1 LFSDDPEGWTVEKA
15 LAPFPREKSDAETRL
30 DEVTR
35 DVAGALGCDGAAV
48 YRPQGATALL
58 LAGEGPDRF
67 PQAAA
72 EGLFGPD
79 ASDLAQAVA
88 GGPEILT
95 LQRLGFAG
103 GAAAFLA
110 AARVPG
116 DDRAM
121 LFVWSN
127 APRDA
132 LNAAEGYVLR
142 AYAGQVS
149 TLFELDSARRVSA
162 RWSRRAN
169 VERMR
174 LLESVALHARDSIV
188 ITEAEPVDLP
198 GPRILFVNKAFTDAT
213 GYSAAEALGQTPR
226 ILQGPGTDP
235 AARAKLRAAF
245 AEWKPATVEMLNY
258 RKDGTAF
265 WVELSIVPVADER
278 GWFTHWVSVQRDVTE
293 RRAAEELSQRV
304 RLAEVE
310 KELLASEIRER
321 KRVEEELRY
330 TAFHD
335 SLTRLKNRAYFMREL
350 KAALDPEPGRPFRPC
365 AVLFVDLDRFKV
377 VNDSLGHE
385 AGDALLK
392 EIARRLRG
400 CARPGDTLARLG
412 GDEFALLIHDA
423 DDLSFATGVA
433 RRMLDALKPAVVIG
447 RQDVFPSCSIGVAR
461 AAERTASPETLIR
474 DADMAMY
481 VAKRSGYGEYA
492 VYDDSMH
499 AKATAALSLQTD
511 LQNAVDRGEFELA
524 FQPIVDPQHRLI
536 KGFEALIRWRHPV
549 RGIVSPAEFVPLAEE
564 IGLIRQIDRWVLDGA
579 CAQLARWRRAFPDAG
594 LHVAVNMSATEFD
607 DPGFLPQLEAT
618 LAAHALPPAALELEI
633 TETIFL
639 NPDPRIAEAI
649 AAIRRLGVRV
659 GLDDFGTGYSSLSYL
674 NRYPTDTIKID
685 KSFVDGLCSDDR
697 TLAIVLLIIQLAG
710 TLGVDVV
717 AEGVETEEQAELLA
731 SMNCSHAQGYYFA
744 RPLAA
749 AEATAMMSRSL
760 RLSDLVDAR

>member
-1 LFSDDPEGWTVEKA
+1 MFSDNPEGWTVERA
-15 LAPFPREKSDAETRL
+15 LQPPNGEKSDAEARI
-30 DEVTR
+30 DGAAR

-48 YRPQGATALL
+48 YRLQGTTASLV
-58 LAGEGPDRF
+58 AGHGPDRLHRDDIELLF
-67 PQAAA
+67 ARDGGDFVQVVTGGA
-72 EGLFGPD
+72 EIE
-79 ASDLAQAVA
+79 AVR
-88 GGPEILT
+88 
-95 LQRLGFAG
+95 QLGFASG
-103 GAAAFLA
+103 SATFLA
-110 AARVPG
+110 AARVSG
-116 DDRAM
+116 GNEA
-121 LFVWSN
+121 LLIVWSH
-127 APRDA
+127 APREP
-132 LNAAEGYVLR
+132 LNPAESYVLR

-149 TLFELDSARRVSA
+149 TLLELDSARRVST
-162 RWSRRAN
+162 RWTRRTAI
-169 VERMR
+169 ERMR
-174 LLESVALHARDSIV
+174 LLESVALHARDSII
-188 ITEAEPVDLP
+188 ITEAEPVDQP
-198 GPRILFVNKAFTDAT
+198 GPRILFVNKAFTDTT
-213 GYSAAEALGQTPR
+213 GYSAEEVLGRTPR
-226 ILQGPGTDP
+226 ILQGTATDP

-245 AEWKPATVEMLNY
+245 AEWKPTTVEMLNY
-258 RKDGTAF
+258 RKDGTQF
-265 WVELSIVPVADER
+265 WVELSIVPVADDR
-278 GWFTHWVSVQRDVTE
+278 GWYTHWVSVQRDVTE
-293 RRAAEELSQRV
+293 RREAEGLSQRI

-335 SLTRLKNRAYFMREL
+335 SLTRLKNRDYFMREL
-350 KAALDPEPGRPFRPC
+350 KSALSPEAGRPFRPC

-385 AGDALLK
+385 AGDALLQ

-423 DDLSFATGVA
+423 DDLTMATAVA
-433 RRMLDALKPAVVIG
+433 RRMLDALKPPVVIG

-461 AAERTASPETLIR
+461 AAEHTMRPETLIR

-511 LQNAVDRGEFELA
+511 LQNAVERDEFELA
-524 FQPIVDPQHRLI
+524 FQPIVDPQRRVI
-536 KGFEALIRWRHPV
+536 KGFEALIRWRHPT
-549 RGIVSPAEFVPLAEE
+549 RGIVSPADFVPLAEE

-579 CAQLARWRRAFPDAG
+579 CAQLAHWRREFPDG
-594 LHVAVNMSATEFD
+594 DLHVAVNTSATEFD
-607 DPGFLPQLEAT
+607 DPGFMAYLEAA
-618 LAAHALPPAALELEI
+618 LATHALPPAALELEI

-639 NPDPRIAEAI
+639 NPDPRIADMI
-649 AAIRRLGVRV
+649 AAVRKLGVRV
-659 GLDDFGTGYSSLSYL
+659 ALDDFGTGYSSLSYL

-685 KSFVDGLCSDDR
+685 KSFVEGLCSDDR

-710 TLGVDVV
+710 TLGVNVV

-749 AEATAMMSRSL
+749 AAATAMMRHSL
-760 RLSDLVDAR
+760 HLNDCADAR